1 MELLQLKYF
10 CDAAASEN
18 FSQTARKFF
27 VPPSNISQSIGRLE
41 RELGCPLFEHRG
53 NKVRLNED
61 GRRFYECASSA
72 LSLLAQ
78 GAAALAEREG
88 TIGGEIHI
96 ACHCSRSTATRA
108 MERFMRLYP
117 EVKLLLCH
125 ELPTAV
131 DFDIL
136 ISDRCPF
143 AYEERRLLLDEPI
156 CLAVSQKHPLAG
168 RGSASLS
175 EVADERFI
183 SMSAGRSLYD
193 ITQEAC
199 AAAGFVPN
207 IAIRLDDPFYIRK
220 YVELGLGVALVP
232 AVSWAGLFPQ
242 GVALLSLPG
251 LRRKIYAYLPS
262 GRPRKRATERF
273 LAVLAEVCGE

>member
-10 CDAAASEN
+10 CDAAVSEN
-18 FSQTARKFF
+18 FSQTARRFF
-27 VPPSNISQSIGRLE
+27 VPPSGVSQSIGRLE

-53 NKVRLNED
+53 NKIRLNEE
-61 GRRFYECASSA
+61 GKRFYKSAS
-72 LSLLAQ
+72 
-78 GAAALAEREG
+78 AALALLAEG
-88 TIGGEIHI
+88 KEAVAESETRIGGELHI
-96 ACHCSRSTATRA
+96 ACRCSRSAVTQA
-108 MERFMRLYP
+108 MERFMSLYP
-117 EVKLLLCH
+117 EVNLLLRH
-125 ELPTAV
+125 ELPVST

-143 AYEERRLLLDEPI
+143 AYEERRLLVDEPI
-156 CLAVSQKHPLAG
+156 CLAVSKKHPSAG
-168 RGSASLS
+168 RESISLS
-175 EVADERFI
+175 EVAGERFI
-183 SMSAGRSLYD
+183 SMAAGSSLHA
-193 ITQEAC
+193 ITEEAC

-207 IAIRLDDPFYIRK
+207 IAIRLDDPYYVRK

-262 GRPRKRATERF
+262 GRPRKRATEKF
-273 LAVLAEVCGE
+273 LEVLSELCK